1 MAYRDARPPGA
12 MTGAEN
18 DLGNR
23 GSVDRFRWRGTTA
36 ATAVR
41 WRGFDPRTR
50 SIGGRWNRSAGRPY
64 AAPGYRTRCRTGCP
78 TAGGPGPG
86 RAAPACPRA
95 TPAAAGAG
103 LPAALRHAAAPAQKA
118 QRAQRVRKAETMDR
132 GPRRVPF
139 LPALNRRDGYGSAAE
154 QTVAHRARHCPPAA
168 RERAHSP
175 ERQAPPCGPRR
186 RQPCVAVRLA
196 PRPALPRPFA
206 PGGALPP
213 RCGAAS

>member
-1 MAYRDARPPGA
+1 MAYRDDRPPWA

-18 DLGNR
+18 DHGNR

-50 SIGGRWNRSAGRPY
+50 SIGGRWNRFGGRPY
-64 AAPGYRTRCRTGCP
+64 AAPGFRVRCRSGCA
-78 TAGGPGPG
+78 TAVGRGPG
-86 RAAPACPRA
+86 RAAPACPRVS
-95 TPAAAGAG
+95 PAAAGAG
-103 LPAALRHAAAPAQKA
+103 LPAARRHAAAPAQKA
-118 QRAQRVRKAETMDR
+118 RRAQRVRKAEPLDR
-132 GPRRVPF
+132 GRRRGPF
-139 LPALNRRDGYGSAAE
+139 RPAVNRQDGHGLAAE
-154 QTVAHRARHCPPAA
+154 QPVAHRARQCPAAA

-196 PRPALPRPFA
+196 PRPALPRPLA
-206 PGGALPP
+206 PGGASPP